1 MQHIEKLSNFW
12 DIGKAH
18 YNPIAISL
26 RKQPL
31 IKFSQGSSSDRLIT
45 YYISTLQ
52 MFTGIYGIAGK
63 L

>member
-1 MQHIEKLSNFW
+1 MQRIKKMPNFW

-31 IKFSQGSSSDRLIT
+31 IKFSQGSNSDRLIIT
-45 YYISTLQ
+45 
-52 MFTGIYGIAGK
+52 
-63 L
+63 